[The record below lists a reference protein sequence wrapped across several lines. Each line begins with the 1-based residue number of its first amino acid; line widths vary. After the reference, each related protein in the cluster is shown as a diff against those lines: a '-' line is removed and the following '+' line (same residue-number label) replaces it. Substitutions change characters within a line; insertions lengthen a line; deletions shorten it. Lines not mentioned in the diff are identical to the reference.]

1 MGLEGKT
8 LQGRYLIERQ
18 VGQGGM
24 GAVYIASDQRFNS
37 TVAIKQTLC
46 MTDNYRMA
54 IEREARL
61 LNSLKHNALPRVI
74 DHFVENNGQF
84 LVMEYI
90 PGEDLNFILGGN
102 RHPFSG
108 G

>member
-18 VGQGGM
+18 VGLGGM

-46 MTDNYRMA
+46 MDDNYRMA
-54 IEREARL
+54 IERGHLQPLPEATLARVAPARPRARVL
-61 LNSLKHNALPRVI
+61 PFPSIQHPLSVYGDLMEALA
-74 DHFVENNGQF
+74 
-84 LVMEYI
+84 
-90 PGEDLNFILGGN
+90 
-102 RHPFSG
+102 
-108 G
+108 